1 MPASCRQ
8 HARGPPAAL
17 SGPGDGGIL
26 PSVLAETSG
35 PISGFTLFELLEF
48 LSYLV
53 TVVGLPFAIIVFIWE
68 QRRERQNE
76 EEEIFQRLTD
86 EYMDFLKLVL
96 DNADLQM
103 LRRNV
108 VEQELNAEQQERKFA
123 LLGILISIFERAYM
137 LVYEDKMDR
146 QTRRLWQS
154 WEDYMREWCRRPDF
168 REHLPVLL
176 QGEDEDFQ
184 RYITR
189 LAADQQ
195 AKTPVRP

>member
-1 MPASCRQ
+1 M
-8 HARGPPAAL
+8 
-17 SGPGDGGIL
+17 
-26 PSVLAETSG
+26 LAETSG
-35 PISGFTLFELLEF
+35 RLSGFNLFELFEF

-103 LRRNV
+103 LRRNA
-108 VEQELNAEQQERKFA
+108 VELELNAEQQERKFA

-154 WEDYMREWCRRPDF
+154 WEDYMCEWCRRADF
-168 REHLPVLL
+168 REALPTLL
-176 QGEDEDFQ
+176 EGEDEDFQ

-189 LAADQQ
+189 LAAEEQ
-195 AKTPVRP
+195 ARTVART

>member
-1 MPASCRQ
+1 M
-8 HARGPPAAL
+8 
-17 SGPGDGGIL
+17 
-26 PSVLAETSG
+26 LAETTG
-35 PISGFTLFELLEF
+35 PVSGFTLFELLEF

-68 QRRERQNE
+68 KRRERQNE

-86 EYMDFLKLVL
+86 EYMDFLKLLL

-103 LRRNV
+103 LRRSA
-108 VEQELNAEQQERKFA
+108 VELELNAEQQERKFA
-123 LLGILISIFERAYM
+123 LFGILISIFERAYM

-154 WEDYMREWCRRPDF
+154 WEDYMSEWCRRADF
-168 REHLPVLL
+168 REALPGLL

-189 LAADQQ
+189 LAAEE
-195 AKTPVRP
+195 AGPMKAVA